1 MTAPTSYEY
10 TRIEGLAKAYYIRL
24 AEDTSSSRELV
35 SELIVPRLGGRAFL
49 VPKHHILRVTAIE
62 GPQVADF
69 NAFNKDDP
77 KEMFWSGRTR
87 LLQRAHLSVGDRLW
101 STPPRMRPMFT
112 IIADTVEHKPLPGN
126 ARSHDLMYC
135 RCNERLYE
143 VVKNER
149 HAPNCNT
156 NISNAIAS
164 FGLTPD
170 YVHDAF
176 NIFMTT
182 GLGDNDRFFYVDP
195 DCKRGDY
202 LELHAE
208 FDCIVAISA
217 CPGAS
222 SGSEKRP
229 IGIQIYRPKIS
240 AVT

>member
-1 MTAPTSYEY
+1 MTLVSYEY
-10 TRIEGLAKAYYIRL
+10 PRVSEVEKAYYARL
-24 AEDTSSSRELV
+24 AQDESSRELIADF
-35 SELIVPRLGGRAFL
+35 LVPRLGGKAF
-49 VPKHHILRVTAIE
+49 VVEKRQVLRVIAVE

-69 NAFNKDDP
+69 NAFNRDDP

-112 IIADTVEHKPLPGN
+112 IIADTVEHKPLRRN

-135 RCNERLYE
+135 RCNERLYA
-143 VVKNER
+143 VIRNESN
-149 HAPNCNT
+149 APNCNS
-156 NISNAIAS
+156 NIGNAIAE

-182 GLGDNDRFFYVDP
+182 GLDENDRFFYLEP
-195 DCKRGDY
+195 DARKGDY

-208 FDCIVAISA
+208 LDCIVAISA

-222 SGSEKRP
+222 SGPHKRP
-229 IGIQIYRPKIS
+229 IGIQIYRSLIEP
-240 AVT
+240 AA

>member
-1 MTAPTSYEY
+1 MAAFTNYEY
-10 TRIEGLAKAYYIRL
+10 PRITGEERAYYTQL
-24 AEDTSSSRELV
+24 AADPSSRELV
-35 SELIVPRLGGRAFL
+35 SELVVPRLVGRAFL
-49 VPKHHILRVTAIE
+49 VPKHHIVRVTAVE

-112 IIADTVEHKPLPGN
+112 IIADTVEHKPLRGN

-143 VVKNER
+143 VAKKEFN
-149 HAPNCNT
+149 APNCNT
-156 NISNAIAS
+156 NIANAIAD

-182 GLGDNDRFFYVDP
+182 GLDENDRFFYVDP
-195 DCKRGDY
+195 DCKEGDY
-202 LELHAE
+202 MELHAE
-208 FDCIVAISA
+208 FDTIVGISA

-222 SGSEKRP
+222 SGPEKRP
-229 IGIQIYRPKIS
+229 IGIQVYRSKIP

>member
-1 MTAPTSYEY
+1 MTQATSYQY
-10 TRIEGLAKAYYIRL
+10 PRIDERRRGYYQRL
-24 AEDTSSSRELV
+24 AQDPGCRQLVRELT
-35 SELIVPRLGGRAFL
+35 VPQLGGSAFT
-49 VPKHHILRVTAIE
+49 VEKDQILRVTAIE

-112 IIADTVEHKPLPGN
+112 IIADTVDHQPLRGN

-143 VVKNER
+143 VVRNEEG
-149 HAPNCNT
+149 APNCNT
-156 NISNAIAS
+156 NMTNAIAE

-182 GLGDNDRFFYVDP
+182 GLDENDRFFYLEP
-195 DCKRGDY
+195 DCRKGDY

-208 FDCIVAISA
+208 MDCIVAISA

-222 SGSEKRP
+222 SGPTKRP
-229 IGIQIYRPKIS
+229 IGISIYRS
-240 AVT
+240 LVAAEA

>member
-1 MTAPTSYEY
+1 MAAFASYAY
-10 TRIEGLAKAYYIRL
+10 SRIDDDAKAHYIRL
-24 AEDTSSSRELV
+24 AEDQASRELV
-35 SELIVPRLGGRAFL
+35 LDLTVPRLGGKAFI
-49 VPKHHILRVTAIE
+49 VPKGHILRVSAVA

-112 IIADTVEHKPLPGN
+112 IIADTVEHKPLRGN

-143 VVKNER
+143 IVKNEKG
-149 HAPNCNT
+149 APNCNT
-156 NISNAIAS
+156 NMANAVAE

-170 YVHDAF
+170 YIHDAF

-182 GLGDNDRFFYVDP
+182 GLDENDRFFYVDP
-195 DCKRGDY
+195 DCKKGDY
-202 LELHAE
+202 MELHAE

-217 CPGAS
+217 CPGGS
-222 SGSEKRP
+222 SGPDKNP
-229 IGIQIYRPKIS
+229 IGIQVFRPKVS
-240 AVT
+240 TST